1 MAEILSAEDF
11 SLNDMYG
18 VFLIAIVIAVL
29 LVWRTMT
36 WLIKILN
43 LKKLNY
49 SLFEYQMPETEL
61 QGIGS
66 SSGEKAK
73 LRDYFVFSSFNSC
86 AGGGYHNNFVD
97 TFL

>member
-1 MAEILSAEDF
+1 
-11 SLNDMYG
+11 MYG

-61 QGIGS
+61 QGMVHLVVKK
-66 SSGEKAK
+66 ETKR
-73 LRDYFVFSSFNSC
+73 LFCF
-86 AGGGYHNNFVD
+86 
-97 TFL
+97 

>member
-36 WLIKILN
+36 WLIKILS
-43 LKKLNY
+43 LKRNDR
-49 SLFEYQMPETEL
+49 L
-61 QGIGS
+61 QLWG
-66 SSGEKAK
+66 
-73 LRDYFVFSSFNSC
+73 V
-86 AGGGYHNNFVD
+86 
-97 TFL
+97 